1 VDRWL
6 LITLLVLVAALVAAA
21 VYAVVQARAAERKTP
36 PIGHFLE
43 VDGVRLHYLEQGQGE
58 PVVLLHGNGGLIQ
71 DLTVS
76 GLMDG
81 LSGHHRVIMFD
92 RPGFGYSTRPRSR
105 IWTPQ
110 AQAEVLRKALD
121 QLGVKQAVVL
131 GHSWGTLVAV
141 SLALQ
146 APTLVRGLV
155 LLSGYY
161 FPTARLDVPLL
172 LPPAIPVIG
181 DVMRYTVSPLLG
193 RLLLPPLIRK
203 LFEPA
208 PVPERFDRL
217 FPTAMTLRPSHLRAS
232 AADTALM
239 VPAAAELQARY
250 RELKMPVTIMTGA
263 DDQVVDA
270 GRQSRRL
277 HAELSQ
283 SRFISLPGLGHMVHH
298 LAPDQAMQ
306 AVEQVVPRPNAL
318 PPRRLGYRSTAGGR
332 PSSRASWRA

>member
-1 VDRWL
+1 MDHWL
-6 LITLLVLVAALVAAA
+6 LSTLFVLLVLGAALVAAA
-21 VYAVVQARAAERKTP
+21 VYAVVQARAAEHKTP
-36 PIGHFLE
+36 PIGPFLE
-43 VDGVRLHYLEQGQGE
+43 VDGVRLHYLEQGQGD

-76 GLMDG
+76 GLVDG
-81 LSGHHRVIMFD
+81 LSGHHWVIVFD

-105 IWTPQ
+105 VWTPM
-110 AQAEVLRKALD
+110 AQAEVLGMALD
-121 QLGVKQAVVL
+121 ELGVKQAVVL

-172 LPPAIPVIG
+172 LPPSIPVIG

-208 PVPERFDRL
+208 PVTERFERL
-217 FPTAMTLRPSHLRAS
+217 FPMAMTLRPAHLRAS

-239 VPAAAELQARY
+239 IPAATELQARY
-250 RELKMPVTIMTGA
+250 RELKVPVTIITGA
-263 DDQVVDA
+263 DDQVVEA

-277 HAELSQ
+277 RAELPQ
-283 SRFISLPGLGHMVHH
+283 SRFISLPGPGHMVHH
-298 LAPDQAMQ
+298 LAPDQVIK
-306 AVEQVVPRPNAL
+306 AVEQA
-318 PPRRLGYRSTAGGR
+318 AQR
-332 PSSRASWRA
+332 PSGAGPTTER